1 MADMEQLE
9 RELLVRHPE
18 RWVRHHLASFPA
30 DYFRVFDSTEV
41 SRHLE
46 AMLTLTDDRPVHV
59 RAESECGGVWR
70 VDVVGYDAF
79 QFLSTVCTLL
89 AVSGLSISGWA
100 GFHVPAS
107 AAGSHCFGSQA
118 GSGPEASRAAVGP
131 EWTGPSA
138 QDRRCLSGPPAPRA
152 DRRAGLGE
160 VPGRVARS
168 DQAVAQRQI

>member
-9 RELLVRHPE
+9 RELLARHPE

-30 DYFRVFDSTEV
+30 DYFRVFDSAEV

-46 AMLTLTDDRPVHV
+46 AMRTLTDDRPVHV

-89 AVSGLSISGWA
+89 AVSGLSILDGRV
-100 GFHVPAS
+100 FT
-107 AAGSHCFGSQA
+107 SQ
-118 GSGPEASRAAVGP
+118 PP
-131 EWTGPSA
+131 PSA
-138 QDRRCLSGPPAPRA
+138 PTS
-152 DRRAGLGE
+152 
-160 VPGRVARS
+160 
-168 DQAVAQRQI
+168 

>member
-9 RELLVRHPE
+9 RELLARHPE

-30 DYFRVFDSTEV
+30 DYFRVFDSAEV

-89 AVSGLSISGWA
+89 AVSGLTILDGRVFTSQPPPPEPTVF
-100 GFHVPAS
+100 GFPGGFRAPSVPRGRRPRVDRTVGP
-107 AAGSHCFGSQA
+107 GSSMSFGS
-118 GSGPEASRAAVGP
+118 
-131 EWTGPSA
+131 
-138 QDRRCLSGPPAPRA
+138 
-152 DRRAGLGE
+152 
-160 VPGRVARS
+160 ARS
-168 DQAVAQRQI
+168 ARRPSGRTGRSSRMSSAI